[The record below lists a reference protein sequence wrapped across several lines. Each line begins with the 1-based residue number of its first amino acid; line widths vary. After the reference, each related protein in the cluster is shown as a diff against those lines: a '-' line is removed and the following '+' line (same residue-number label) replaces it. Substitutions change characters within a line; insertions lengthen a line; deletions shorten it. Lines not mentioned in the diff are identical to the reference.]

1 MEKILFEET
10 SRDLLAGVS
19 GDSVPSLQDLVF
31 VGKTFGVRFA
41 PISANHSHPETL
53 PGSAFISQSEAGA
66 GEARTNGSGGS
77 LAAAERREEQA
88 PSPDSTQAREPGDA
102 SSLIREG
109 EAFKK
114 YFMTLDE
121 CQLSLREVD
130 TSYSSQGGGYTW
142 HQPGFESQNNV

>member
-31 VGKTFGVRFA
+31 VGQSLEIIIA
-41 PISANHSHPETL
+41 PISANHSHTETL
-53 PGSAFISQSEAGA
+53 PGSAFLNQSEAGA

-88 PSPDSTQAREPGDA
+88 PSPDSTQTRDPGDA
-102 SSLIREG
+102 ISLI
-109 EAFKK
+109 
-114 YFMTLDE
+114 T
-121 CQLSLREVD
+121 QLR
-130 TSYSSQGGGYTW
+130 
-142 HQPGFESQNNV
+142 FERFS